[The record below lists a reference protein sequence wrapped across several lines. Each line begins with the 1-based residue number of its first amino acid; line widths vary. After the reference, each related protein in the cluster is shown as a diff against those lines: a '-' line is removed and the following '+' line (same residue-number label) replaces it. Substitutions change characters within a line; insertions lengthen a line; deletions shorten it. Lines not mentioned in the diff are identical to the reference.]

1 MNLIVPSPALVEQL
15 AALLRQREG
24 ELQAQLRAAPG
35 AAMADE
41 GAGEVVDFKDVAAQ
55 DSRALVDEAAHAH
68 AADELKQIVAALR
81 RMDAGSY
88 GQCEDCGET
97 IDERRLRALP
107 ATPFCTPCQAIHER
121 PTLRR

>member
-15 AALLRQREG
+15 AALLRQRER

-41 GAGEVVDFKDVAAQ
+41 GGGEVVDFKDVAAQ

-88 GQCEDCGET
+88 GQCEDCGEP